1 MVMHKQKITFPN
13 KDGIMLSGLLESPDN
28 PRAYALFAH
37 CFTCG
42 KGLTSASQISHAL
55 VEKGIAVLRFDFT
68 GLGSSEGDF
77 ANSNFSSN
85 VDDLLAAVA
94 WLSLHARAPE
104 LLVGH
109 SLGGTAV
116 LIAASRLE
124 SVKCVATLG
133 APAEPAHVLKQFSS
147 HVDDICEEGMARV
160 SLAGREFT
168 IKKQFIE
175 DVGNFQVHAQLHS
188 LSKALL
194 ILHSPRDTT
203 VFIDQAELLYTSARH
218 PKSFISLDNA
228 DHLLSRKEDAH
239 YAGTCIAAWA
249 EHYLSASAAIS
260 SRRSTEQQPGE
271 GEVRVSM
278 EKGDFLCEVRSGTHS
293 WLADEPLDVGGDN
306 AGPTP
311 YDQLLAALGTCTSM
325 TLRMYARR
333 KNLSLESLVVTLK
346 HSRRH
351 MQDCE
356 SCLDGKD
363 IADHI
368 QCDIQISGALSE
380 EEKSRLLDIASL
392 CPVHKTLH
400 NPITVTTRLAE

>member
-1 MVMHKQKITFPN
+1 MAMHKQKITFPN
-13 KDGIMLSGLLESPDN
+13 KDGITLSGLLEAPDN
-28 PRAYALFAH
+28 PKAYALFAH

-55 VEKGIAVLRFDFT
+55 VEKGVAVLRFDFT

-85 VDDLLAAVA
+85 VDDLLSAAD
-94 WLSLHARAPE
+94 WLSRHAQAPE
-104 LLVGH
+104 LMVGH

-147 HVDDICEEGMARV
+147 HVDDICEQGVARV

-175 DVGNFQVHAQLHS
+175 DVGNFQVRAQLHS
-188 LSKALL
+188 LNKALL

-203 VFIDQAELLYTSARH
+203 VFIDQAELLYTGARH

-239 YAGTCIAAWA
+239 YAGQCIAAWA
-249 EHYLSASAAIS
+249 ERYLSDNGEVASSCI
-260 SRRSTEQQPGE
+260 TETLPAE

-278 EKGDFLCEVRSGTHS
+278 GAV
-293 WLADEPLDVGGDN
+293 
-306 AGPTP
+306 
-311 YDQLLAALGTCTSM
+311 
-325 TLRMYARR
+325 
-333 KNLSLESLVVTLK
+333 
-346 HSRRH
+346 
-351 MQDCE
+351 
-356 SCLDGKD
+356 
-363 IADHI
+363 
-368 QCDIQISGALSE
+368 ISGARCMQAHTAGWRMNL
-380 EEKSRLLDIASL
+380 
-392 CPVHKTLH
+392 
-400 NPITVTTRLAE
+400 